1 MEKLAGIESQDSK
14 EEQFLWLASEEEKT
28 EVQKSSEKGKQ
39 REERIAGL
47 EGKENRIEGV
57 EEESSS
63 FSLIVY
69 SVGTGNLQFS
79 YLIVLNIIFLFL

>member
-1 MEKLAGIESQDSK
+1 MEKLVGIESQDSK
-14 EEQFLWLASEEEKT
+14 EEQFLWLASEEEET